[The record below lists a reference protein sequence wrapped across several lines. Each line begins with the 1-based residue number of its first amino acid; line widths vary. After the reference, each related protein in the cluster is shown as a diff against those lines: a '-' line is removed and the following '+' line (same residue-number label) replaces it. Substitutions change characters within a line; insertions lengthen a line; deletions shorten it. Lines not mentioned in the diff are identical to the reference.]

1 MSKEIRKQQEELYQ
15 EFYNQNVVYAVNLK
29 DYFGDLKYQNIEAA
43 KQLQNEIKELR
54 KDQVPEQAI
63 ETWAKNQIVK
73 GYSKKL
79 KH

>member
-54 KDQVPEQAI
+54 KDQIPEQAI